1 MTDYKFSQIR
11 LQLLLLADSDPQL
24 SDKGLRVLLRLL
36 MQHLNWSDGTW
47 STTDAELA
55 SEFGCSTD
63 TISRAV
69 ASIERSGLLDVARG
83 RWGRASRYSVSER
96 AWRQALELRGKPRK
110 NADQG
115 DSCTQQKS
123 GISTANLRSS
133 SPQSCAPSYKK
144 EIEERNQDESEEK
157 TFSLVGPN
165 DNNLFSVRRGPGGE
179 QLSFVPRGICFLRT
193 WNKRLENEGMRPIE
207 RSLPLEGVG
216 INAGYWLPDKYP
228 APSGSNQWAE
238 QVALIRQLAVIAR
251 DTRGA
256 SCQAGGVS

>member
-11 LQLLLLADSDPQL
+11 LQLLSLADSDPQL

-36 MQHLNWSDGTW
+36 MRHLNWSDGTW

-96 AWRQALELRGKPRK
+96 AWSQALELRGKPRK

-115 DSCTQQKS
+115 DSCTQQES

-144 EIEERNQDESEEK
+144 EVEKRGQDEFVDKPS
-157 TFSLVGPN
+157 SLVMPN
-165 DNNLFSVRRGPGGE
+165 GDNLPSVRRGPRGE
-179 QLSFVPRGICFLRT
+179 QLTFVPRGICFLRT
-193 WNKRLENEGMRPIE
+193 WNERLEKEGMRSIE
-207 RSLPLEGVG
+207 RTLPLEGIG
-216 INAGYWLPDKYP
+216 INAGYWLPDRCP
-228 APSGSNQWAE
+228 APSGSNQWVK
-238 QVALIRQLAVIAR
+238 QVALIDRLAVIAR
-251 DTRGA
+251 DERGA
-256 SCQAGGVS
+256 SCQAR